1 MPCGD
6 NKLEKEE
13 NKNFPIKRNV
23 VVLSPE
29 PPEAGQNR
37 EVFRPRRI
45 EGATIPSCISQTT
58 REVFRPRRI
67 EGATIPSYI
76 SQTTREVSEWLKE
89 LPWKGSIRV
98 TVSRVRISSSLHELF
113 RLTAGFLLY
122 SDESF
127 TLDR

>member
-45 EGATIPSCISQTT
+45 EGGTIPSC
-58 REVFRPRRI
+58 
-67 EGATIPSYI
+67 I

-98 TVSRVRISSSLHELF
+98 TVSRVRISSSLPELIPF
-113 RLTAGFLLY
+113 A
-122 SDESF
+122 
-127 TLDR
+127 